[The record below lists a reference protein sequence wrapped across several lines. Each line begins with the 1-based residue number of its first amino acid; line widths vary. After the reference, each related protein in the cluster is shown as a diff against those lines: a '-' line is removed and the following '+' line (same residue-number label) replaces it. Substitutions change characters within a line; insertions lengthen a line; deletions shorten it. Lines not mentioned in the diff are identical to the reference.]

1 MPEVIGRLRQP
12 EYTGENRC
20 LPCTVVNV
28 ALSLALAV
36 PVGLL
41 LDPGI
46 GAVVLVLALGA
57 VYLRGYL
64 VPGTPELTKRYL
76 PSRVLALFGKESFA
90 GRRIDVDPDAPTD
103 ELLVA
108 AGALE
113 TTEDGGDARL
123 TEAFGEAWT
132 GRIAEMRGTG
142 FSETAIEEAL
152 GAGEVSMHGEAAAVV
167 DGRKSKRWLSTA
179 ALGADL
185 AAAAELEARLETWT
199 DLDPTDR
206 LDVLRGLRLFLEECP
221 DCRAALEPEEYVAEH
236 CCERPHT
243 VVELVCSACET
254 PVAEAAVVG
263 TDERPATRLRAL
275 RSRSM

>member
-1 MPEVIGRLRQP
+1 MAEVIGRLRQP

-20 LPCTVVNV
+20 VPCTVVNV
-28 ALSLALAV
+28 GLSVALAV
-36 PVGLL
+36 PVVLL

-46 GAVVLVLALGA
+46 GALVLVLALAA

-113 TTEDGGDARL
+113 TSEGGDDALLAHPFADAWSARVAGMRGHEP
-123 TEAFGEAWT
+123 TEADIGD
-132 GRIAEMRGTG
+132 
-142 FSETAIEEAL
+142 AL
-152 GAGEVSMHGEAAAVV
+152 GAEEVSKHGEAAAVI
-167 DGRKSKRWLSTA
+167 DGRKSKRWLSTP
-179 ALGADL
+179 ALRADL
-185 AAAAELEARLETWT
+185 AAAAELETRLGAWS
-199 DLDPTDR
+199 DLDPTER
-206 LDVLRGLRLFLEECP
+206 LDVLRGLRLFLGECP
-221 DCRAALEPEEYVAEH
+221 ACAGPLESEEYVAEH

-243 VVELVCSACET
+243 VVELVCPACEL
-254 PVAEAAVVG
+254 PIAEAAVVG